1 MTKKIT
7 MNARPQVALPQ
18 ADQWV
23 NRQASTVLSPT
34 KRLTV
39 DVPEDLHARFKAF
52 CAMRKTKMGE
62 TINDF
67 IKQCVGSSTG
77 HR

>member
-23 NRQASTVLSPT
+23 NRQGSTAPSPT

-52 CAMRKTKMGE
+52 CAMHKTKMGE

-67 IKQCVGSSTG
+67 IKQCVSGSTG